1 MLPIGSV
8 VYLNEGRTK
17 IMILNRGPIF
27 PAERPEDE
35 RIMYDYSGCLYP
47 QGLDPNNVFYFNEEN
62 IDKVLFEGYK
72 DEEEDRFQE
81 VYNHWMEKN
90 KTSIKKEQSQDP

>member
-1 MLPIGSV
+1 
-8 VYLNEGRTK
+8 
-17 IMILNRGPIF
+17 
-27 PAERPEDE
+27 
-35 RIMYDYSGCLYP
+35 MYDYSGCLYP